1 MSKKTGT
8 ADKTFVTGFPSYTA
22 KRMVLRLLESNEH
35 ERVFILVQEK
45 LTADAEE
52 FRDQLPADQGERLEI
67 LEGDV
72 SSMDLGLSGREY
84 RGLLGD
90 LTNIHHMAAHLHM
103 GASRETIKQVN
114 VGGTRGV
121 LELAL
126 ECQRL
131 RRFNFWS
138 TVRVSGD
145 RRGVIMEDELDSG
158 QGFLNPYEE
167 SKFQAEK
174 IVRSM
179 SRRVP
184 STIFRPGIIVGDSV
198 TGEVDRFD
206 GPYHLMVLIV
216 DSPLDMRLPLPG
228 TGDGPLHLVPV
239 DYVIEAAYRLSRMD
253 RSISK
258 TYHLVD
264 PSPLSARSVYELVAS
279 RAHRKTPRRVLSAGL
294 ARAILQSP
302 VLSRLTGSSRSML
315 EGFERD
321 VIYNCRNS
329 MNALRHTDVWCP
341 PFDSYVDN
349 LVRYVKDVRATRRR
363 TMDDQLVDPLE
374 DETEL

>member
-1 MSKKTGT
+1 MSERNSGDT
-8 ADKTFVTGFPSYTA
+8 TFVTGFPSYTA
-22 KRMVLRLLESNEH
+22 KRMILRLLEGSPDEK
-35 ERVFILVQEK
+35 VYILVQDK
-45 LTADAEE
+45 LAGDAEE
-52 FRDQLPADQGERLEI
+52 FRDQLPETQRKRLTI
-67 LEGDV
+67 LEGNV

-84 RGLLGD
+84 RELLAD

-103 GASRETIKQVN
+103 GASKETIKHVN

-145 RRGVIMEDELDSG
+145 RRGVIMEDELDCG

-167 SKFQAEK
+167 SKLQAEK

-184 STIFRPGIIVGDSV
+184 STIFRPSIIVGDSR

-239 DYVIEAAYRLSRMD
+239 DYVIEAGYQLSRMD
-253 RSISK
+253 SAISN

-264 PSPLSARSVYELVAS
+264 PSPLSACSVYELVAS
-279 RAHRKTPRRVLSAGL
+279 RAHRKTPRRVLPSGL
-294 ARAILQSP
+294 ARAVLQSP

-321 VIYNCRNS
+321 VIYNCRNTL
-329 MNALRHTDVWCP
+329 NALRHTDVWCP
-341 PFDSYVDN
+341 PFDNYIDN
-349 LVRYVKDVRATRRR
+349 LVRYVKEVRAAKRRSI
-363 TMDDQLVDPLE
+363 DDQSSDPLE
-374 DETEL
+374 DEADL